1 MEELDALLG
10 KLNRIPKQ
18 YYYELKEP
26 AYRFVSDKKARLME
40 QPMWAIDLAVGLVA
54 LVSLVLMSGHMFYVW
69 AAILTGILAF
79 FFDYVVEYAGIVNGK
94 WEYPR
99 SGKGFMNVPLEVPLM
114 FFFGGILATFLLF
127 VIMETGAMVYLDMT
141 AFDVLTLPQVFLI
154 VLAAVFMV
162 QYFTGRI
169 KSLMF
174 WALPLGLAAY
184 ISFPE
189 PWLLVLSIIPVYID
203 YYLEKRLVPS
213 NDISY
218 EGYDEDVAINVAVSY
233 FTVALLVFVFSYA
246 VIQFLS

>member
-1 MEELDALLG
+1 MDDLDALLG
-10 KLNRIPKQ
+10 KLNRLPRQ

-40 QPMWAIDLAVGLVA
+40 QPMWAIDLGVGLVSLLA
-54 LVSLVLMSGHMFYVW
+54 LLIMSPHIVYVW
-69 AAILTGILAF
+69 AALLTGVLAF
-79 FFDYVVEYAGIVNGK
+79 VFDYVVEYAGIVNGK

-127 VIMETGAMVYLDMT
+127 IIMETSVMNVLDMT
-141 AFDVLTLPQVFLI
+141 VLGSITIPQLFLL
-154 VLAAVFMV
+154 VLAGVFMV

-218 EGYDEDVAINVAVSY
+218 DGYDEDVAINVAVSY

-246 VIQFLS
+246 VIQFLL

>member
-1 MEELDALLG
+1 
-10 KLNRIPKQ
+10 
-18 YYYELKEP
+18 
-26 AYRFVSDKKARLME
+26 ME
-40 QPMWAIDLAVGLVA
+40 QPMWAIDLGVGLVSLLA
-54 LVSLVLMSGHMFYVW
+54 LLIMSPHIVYVW
-69 AAILTGILAF
+69 AALLTGVLAF
-79 FFDYVVEYAGIVNGK
+79 VFDYVVEYAGIVNGK

-127 VIMETGAMVYLDMT
+127 IIMETSVMNVLDMT
-141 AFDVLTLPQVFLI
+141 VLGSITIPQLFLL
-154 VLAAVFMV
+154 VLAGVFMV

-218 EGYDEDVAINVAVSY
+218 DGYDEDVAINVAISY

-246 VIQFLS
+246 VIQFLL